1 MGAAMI
7 PSPSRPNSREG
18 FTLVETI
25 VVIVMMSIILAIGFP
40 SLNRARVKSDIR
52 SARNQAV
59 GLYYTARSSA
69 VMTGRFT
76 TLTFNGNQA
85 VITATPR
92 LSAGVGTVD
101 TIGNVENL
109 GTIYGVTVSAT
120 PGNAV
125 SVDPRGLG
133 SSVATTVYFTRNGQQ
148 DSMLVTGYGR
158 VIR

>member
-1 MGAAMI
+1 MT
-7 PSPSRPNSREG
+7 PTLSRPISRGG
-18 FTLVETI
+18 FTLIETL
-25 VVIVMMSIILAIGFP
+25 VVIVMISIILTIGFP

-59 GLYYTARSSA
+59 ALYYTARSSA
-69 VMTGRFT
+69 VMTGRVT
-76 TLTFNGNQA
+76 TLTFNGNRA

-92 LSAGVGTVD
+92 LSGGSTAD
-101 TIGNVENL
+101 TIGNVEDL
-109 GTIYGVTVSAT
+109 GVIYGVTVSAT
-120 PGNAV
+120 PGNALT
-125 SVDPRGLG
+125 VDPRGLG

>member
-1 MGAAMI
+1 M
-7 PSPSRPNSREG
+7 SRPISRGG
-18 FTLVETI
+18 FTLIETL
-25 VVIVMMSIILAIGFP
+25 VVIVMISIILTIGFP

-59 GLYYTARSSA
+59 ALYYTARSSA
-69 VMTGRFT
+69 VMTGRVT
-76 TLTFNGNQA
+76 TLTFNGNRA

-92 LSAGVGTVD
+92 LSPSVGSTAD

-109 GTIYGVTVSAT
+109 GVVYGVTISAS

-125 SVDPRGLG
+125 TVDPRGLG